1 MALVLPSEPLI
12 NRTDNTGGAV
22 SSYPEE
28 WHALAVLAGS
38 AVNQD
43 GRSSSLTAPNGP
55 SQQEVINAA
64 LHAGQLTSADVS
76 HLQMHGTGTPL
87 GDPIELGAA
96 TASLLRRGSARTGP
110 LYLTAA
116 KSFMGHAEPAAG
128 IVGVTRLAMIVG
140 TLSVDP
146 MLTLRTINPYVS
158 AALGAAA
165 AHGHVYHAAAPRQL
179 APAPLASSAALGG
192 VSAFAFQGTNAHALV
207 QKIYEN
213 SMQSQLPSATCLALQ
228 AGNAGKTRFWV
239 LPAAHP
245 FAMFGT
251 AIRSSKTSTPTIYF
265 ESSLSAQRMDIF
277 GDHAVFGRVLF
288 PAAGMLEAALA
299 AGTTTLDPSTTSL
312 AVTDMAIG
320 APIILPS
327 QGLGAKSAMVL
338 RCRVDPGEGAF
349 ILGYSSSSG
358 DGSGS
363 SANAVTEVASG
374 TYNVAYYSTS
384 LENNTN
390 IADAVVN
397 HIVRAKVLSASS
409 SAVAPTAT
417 GSIAVDPRLYA
428 DGYLVPPSC
437 MDATLHLGVAAPG
450 CGAKVPIAIGS
461 FTKPQAAQQ
470 PGKTDSWFGSTTA
483 PYTAPMKGT
492 DIASFK
498 LGGSCG
504 QSVAC
509 LDSLETKVMKNK
521 KSAAGGSEGATHAAP
536 AEFMYQVDWDEIS
549 EPMQVMLAPGTPPKP
564 YVAAT
569 LSLMGENSTELLT
582 ATVSSSAG
590 ANSDSSAVAAGAAP
604 IAALQIVQAMTASG
618 TASLSA
624 TCVDGNQP
632 EAKILAAAGVE
643 GLLRVAATENSNSKF
658 ALGAADSHSLQLTNA
673 PEPTKAVLATC
684 RARGRA
690 LAAPRLQRTTAV
702 LPSQEFLQIRPRPRG
717 SLHSLFAEPFR
728 PVSGKKGPAPGAVY
742 VAVKAVGINF
752 RDVLNVLGMYPGDP
766 GPPGSDCAGIVTAVG
781 KGVTHLKPGDAVFG
795 LAHGCLGTIVS
806 SPAATLVAMPP
817 NVSFEEASTVPTVF
831 TTVHMALGGAASL
844 KPGERVLV
852 HASAGGVGLAAV
864 QLVRAAGGTVISTAG
879 GPAKRSLLHSM
890 GVENVI
896 NSRDTMFVSELAE
909 LGGADVV
916 LNSLTS
922 SGMVAGSLSGLLS
935 GGRFVEIS
943 KRDIWSSRRVAQER
957 PDVLYNLLAVDFLPA
972 SVINSALSKISG
984 QLAAG
989 DVYPLRTATH
999 SMGNVASA
1007 LRQMTQAS
1015 HAGKVVA
1022 AVKPSGGNKAGPAFA
1037 PRSYPSIAITGGS
1050 GGLGLMVSEWMCQ
1063 RTGPMHITLLSRSGK
1078 VAEDAAG
1085 LAALLATT
1093 ACITSSMAD
1102 AGLAAD
1108 AAEVISS
1115 SEGSQNPPLT
1125 GLMHASGVLHD
1136 AMLDKQTASS
1146 FRKVYAPKLGA
1157 LNTLG
1162 FAIQHLPLTAM
1173 TLFSSVSSLL
1183 GGAGQANY
1191 ASANATLDAWAHRQQ
1206 ASGGAATAV
1215 QWGAWASSGMASE
1228 AVLKRLNRIGQ
1239 GMITAEQGLLSLNAI
1254 LRCASA
1260 TAAPS
1265 MAQVAVNDFLW
1276 AAYLKESCP
1285 PFFAEFKPEI
1295 STEDQSTLPLF
1306 DGAKGRSIAAKQ
1318 AKGAAK
1324 SSASDPAAL
1333 RQQVH
1338 SEVRAAILQ
1347 VLGQSIGYEE
1357 PLMSAG
1363 LDSLGS
1369 VEFSNVLAQKLSV
1382 AMPGTLVFD
1391 YPSVSA
1397 VTDFLAAQM
1406 AKNVSSSETVESE
1419 EEDAGIAEELPVGP
1433 WGSAS
1438 LSMPEAP
1445 QRASIA
1451 VVAMA
1456 IRQLQTDSSSILPAG
1471 VVTDKIQRVPLA
1483 RWDLDGAEALL
1494 KDPFTLSA
1502 QFGAFMSE
1510 IDLFDP
1516 TIFGLSG
1523 PEALSMDP
1531 QHRLILEAS
1540 GEVLAA
1546 GAPYHKTLPTQL
1558 GVFVGISW
1566 TEYGQLAGA
1575 AGTAVSAYTAQ
1586 GAVLSVCPG
1595 RVSYHFGLKG
1605 PAVALDTACSSSLVA
1620 TASAREH
1627 ILGTGGGALT
1637 GGINMM
1643 LMSGTTYMFRKAS
1656 MLSADGRCKALDAT
1670 ADGYVR
1676 SEAAGVMLLSAA
1688 PLIEDS
1694 QSLVLLAGAAVNQ
1707 DGRSSSLTAPNGPS
1721 QQEVIRAALRT
1732 AGAGPAQV
1740 VGLQMHGTGTSLG
1753 DPIEIGAAAA
1763 ALLEH
1768 SGEQRRGAFQRFT
1781 LLGSKSS
1788 LGHAEPAS
1796 GLMGIACLF
1805 NVSIIKYFFPQ
1816 TLN

>member
-1 MALVLPSEPLI
+1 MALVLHTESLI
-12 NRTDNTGGAV
+12 TRTDTTT
-22 SSYPEE
+22 STSSYSYSYPEE
-28 WHALAVLAGS
+28 WHSLAVLAGS

-64 LHAGQLTSADVS
+64 LHAGELTAADVS

-96 TASLLRRGSARTGP
+96 TASLLRRGASRTAP

-165 AHGHVYHAAAPRQL
+165 VHGPAHHATAPRQN
-179 APAPLASSAALGG
+179 APAPLASSVALGG

-207 QKIYEN
+207 QKFHEN
-213 SMQSQLPSATCLALQ
+213 SMESHLPSATSRALQ

-245 FAMFGT
+245 FAMFGITIRNNKT
-251 AIRSSKTSTPTIYF
+251 ATSMIYF
-265 ESSLSAQRMDIF
+265 ESSLAAQRMEIF
-277 GDHAVFGRVLF
+277 GDHSVFGRVLF

-299 AGTTTLDPSTTSL
+299 AGTTTLDPSTSNTTTL
-312 AVTDMAIG
+312 AVTEMAIG
-320 APIILPS
+320 APIILPG

-349 ILGYSSSSG
+349 ILGYSSG
-358 DGSGS
+358 DNSGS
-363 SANAVTEVASG
+363 SASVLSEVASG
-374 TYNVAYYSTS
+374 SYNVANYSPTT
-384 LENNTN
+384 LKKNT
-390 IADAVVN
+390 IDVDAALN
-397 HIVRAKVLSASS
+397 QIVRAEIAT
-409 SAVAPTAT
+409 APAPPTPTAT

-450 CGAKVPIAIGS
+450 CGAKVPIGIGAFS
-461 FTKPQAAQQ
+461 KPQSSQ
-470 PGKTDSWFGSTTA
+470 GKSSPNAVDSWFGSTTA
-483 PYTAPMKGT
+483 PYTAPTNST
-492 DIASFK
+492 DIASFN
-498 LGGSCG
+498 LGGFDG
-504 QSVAC
+504 EKIAF
-509 LDSLETKVMKNK
+509 LESLETKVMKNN
-521 KSAAGGSEGATHAAP
+521 KSAAASGSEGATHAAP
-536 AEFMYQVDWDEIS
+536 AEFMYQVDWVEIS
-549 EPMQVMLAPGTPPKP
+549 EPMQITTLAPGTPPKP
-564 YVAAT
+564 NVAAT
-569 LSLMGENSTELLT
+569 LSLTGEDSREILSAAL
-582 ATVSSSAG
+582 ATSSVG
-590 ANSDSSAVAAGAAP
+590 NGDSSVVSAGAAP
-604 IAALQIVQAMTASG
+604 IAALQIVQAMVSSG
-618 TASLSA
+618 ATSLTA
-624 TCVDGNQP
+624 TCIDGNQA
-632 EAKILAAAGVE
+632 ESKILAAAGVE

-658 ALGAADSHSLQLTNA
+658 ALGATDTHSLQFTKA
-673 PEPTKAVLATC
+673 PEPTKAVLSTR

-690 LAAPRLQRTTAV
+690 LAAPRLQRTAAV
-702 LPSQEFLQIRPRPRG
+702 LPSQELLQIRPRPRG
-717 SLHSLFAEPFR
+717 SLHSLFAESFKSPS
-728 PVSGKKGPAPGAVY
+728 VGKKGPAPGAVF
-742 VAVKAVGINF
+742 VSVKAVGINF

-766 GPPGSDCAGIVTAVG
+766 GPPGSDCSGIVTAVG
-781 KGVTHLKPGDAVFG
+781 KGVTHLRPGDAVFG

-817 NVSFEEASTVPTVF
+817 NFSFEEASTVPTVF

-879 GPAKRSLLHSM
+879 GSAKRSLLHSM
-890 GVENVI
+890 GVENVV

-922 SGMVAGSLSGLLS
+922 SGMVAGSLSGLRS

-943 KRDIWSSRRVAQER
+943 KRDIWSSARVAQER
-957 PDVLYNLLAVDFLPA
+957 PDVLYNLLAVDFLPV
-972 SVINSALSKISG
+972 SVINSALSKISS

-989 DVYPLRTATH
+989 DVYPLRTVTH

-1022 AVKPSGGNKAGPAFA
+1022 AVKPSNKAGPAF
-1037 PRSYPSIAITGGS
+1037 PPCSYPSIAITGGS

-1078 VAEDAAG
+1078 VVEDATG

-1108 AAEVISS
+1108 AAEVLNRNSEIASS
-1115 SEGSQNPPLT
+1115 PPLT

-1136 AMLDKQTASS
+1136 AMLEKQTASS

-1162 FAIQHLPLTAM
+1162 VAIQHLPLTAM
-1173 TLFSSVSSLL
+1173 TLFSSVASLL

-1206 ASGGAATAV
+1206 AFGGAATAV

-1228 AVLKRLNRIGQ
+1228 AVLRRLNRIGQ

-1265 MAQVAVNDFLW
+1265 IAQVAVNDFLW
-1276 AAYLKESCP
+1276 SAYLKESCS
-1285 PFFAEFKPEI
+1285 PFFAEFEPEKTI
-1295 STEDQSTLPLF
+1295 EDQSTLSVF
-1306 DGAKGRSIAAKQ
+1306 GAGNRSAAVKQ
-1318 AKGAAK
+1318 AKGASK

-1338 SEVRAAILQ
+1338 SEVKAAILQ
-1347 VLGQSIGYEE
+1347 VLGQSIGDEE

-1397 VTDFLAAQM
+1397 VTDYLAAQM
-1406 AKNVSSSETVESE
+1406 AKNLVAETGEE
-1419 EEDAGIAEELPVGP
+1419 EEDDDVGVAEELLPVGP
-1433 WGSAS
+1433 WGSTSLAMQEAS
-1438 LSMPEAP
+1438 SHRAP
-1445 QRASIA
+1445 IA

-1456 IRQLQTDSSSILPAG
+1456 VRQLQADCGGHIAAG
-1471 VVTDKIQRVPLA
+1471 MLLDNIQRVPLA
-1483 RWDLDGAEALL
+1483 RWDLDGAEGLL

-1502 QFGAFMSE
+1502 Q
-1510 IDLFDP
+1510 
-1516 TIFGLSG
+1516 
-1523 PEALSMDP
+1523 
-1531 QHRLILEAS
+1531 
-1540 GEVLAA
+1540 V
-1546 GAPYHKTLPTQL
+1546 
-1558 GVFVGISW
+1558 
-1566 TEYGQLAGA
+1566 
-1575 AGTAVSAYTAQ
+1575 
-1586 GAVLSVCPG
+1586 
-1595 RVSYHFGLKG
+1595 
-1605 PAVALDTACSSSLVA
+1605 
-1620 TASAREH
+1620 
-1627 ILGTGGGALT
+1627 
-1637 GGINMM
+1637 
-1643 LMSGTTYMFRKAS
+1643 RK
-1656 MLSADGRCKALDAT
+1656 
-1670 ADGYVR
+1670 
-1676 SEAAGVMLLSAA
+1676 
-1688 PLIEDS
+1688 
-1694 QSLVLLAGAAVNQ
+1694 
-1707 DGRSSSLTAPNGPS
+1707 
-1721 QQEVIRAALRT
+1721 
-1732 AGAGPAQV
+1732 
-1740 VGLQMHGTGTSLG
+1740 
-1753 DPIEIGAAAA
+1753 
-1763 ALLEH
+1763 
-1768 SGEQRRGAFQRFT
+1768 
-1781 LLGSKSS
+1781 
-1788 LGHAEPAS
+1788 
-1796 GLMGIACLF
+1796 
-1805 NVSIIKYFFPQ
+1805 
-1816 TLN
+1816 